1 MNHRVRNY
9 LSKLERNSR
18 ICTAMFPLW
27 AIPYTVYMFFV
38 SLYLKGQGLTDIQ
51 IGNIMVV
58 ANVAALVC
66 SVIGSPIVDRLGRRW
81 STSVFDI
88 ASSAL
93 PPLILFLSPT
103 YPAAIVAMAL
113 TGMNRIMSVGY
124 YLLMIEDTSE
134 ENSVVSMNMFNLIL
148 VFAGLVT
155 PLAGLVVER
164 MGLVSA
170 ERMFLL
176 VSVISMTLL
185 TTTRHLLLKETPT
198 GLAIKN
204 RLRSE
209 KSGFSIIRLGRE
221 YAATFRYIF
230 HDRRVFSAVLV
241 NALIYVYYT
250 VGTSTSLLFTPY
262 FTDFLKVSSAQ
273 VGIVGG
279 IYAVGTL
286 LSMTLFNPRITRF
299 NMSRY
304 TAVACLGSM
313 VGFLVLIIAPKG
325 NLPVILAGVLITA
338 LSYGVLKTVADSL
351 LAIDTSGEQRTGV
364 YSFSFFFS
372 SLLSIAAIKVCTAL
386 YSVFPGW
393 LFIIAGIL
401 VLGILI
407 DSLFRLRTDF
417 TRRRA

>member
-1 MNHRVRNY
+1 MKHNAINY
-9 LSKLERNSR
+9 LSKLEGNARV
-18 ICTAMFPLW
+18 CTAMFPLW
-27 AIPYTVYMFFV
+27 AIPYTVYMFYV
-38 SLYLKGQGLTDIQ
+38 SLYLKSQGLTDIQ
-51 IGNIMVV
+51 IGNIMVI

-81 STSVFDI
+81 STCIFDL

-93 PPLILFLSPT
+93 PPLILLLSPT
-103 YPAAIVAMAL
+103 YLAAIVAMAL
-113 TGMNRIMSVGY
+113 TGLNRIMSVGY

-148 VFAGLVT
+148 VLAGLIT
-155 PLAGLVVER
+155 PLAGIVVES
-164 MGLVSA
+164 MGLVRS
-170 ERMFLL
+170 ERLFLL
-176 VSVISMTLL
+176 VSVVSMTAL

-198 GLAIKN
+198 GLAVKQ

-209 KSGFSIIRLGRE
+209 KNGFSLAQLRDE
-221 YAATFRYIF
+221 YSSTFRYIF

-262 FTDFLKVSSAQ
+262 FTDFLNVSSAQ

-286 LSMTLFNPRITRF
+286 LSMTLFNPRITRG
-299 NMSRY
+299 NMPRY
-304 TAVACLGSM
+304 TAVACIGSLS
-313 VGFLVLIIAPKG
+313 GFLILIIAPKG
-325 NLPVILAGVLITA
+325 NLPVILAGVLLTA

-351 LAIDTSGEQRTGV
+351 LAIDTSGERRTGV

-372 SLLSIAAIKVCTAL
+372 SLLSIAAIKICTAL

-393 LFIIAGIL
+393 LFIICGIL
-401 VLGILI
+401 VFGILA
-407 DSLFRLRTDF
+407 DSLVRLRADSF
-417 TRRRA
+417 RRRS

>member
-27 AIPYTVYMFFV
+27 AIPYTVYMFYV

-81 STSVFDI
+81 STCVFDI

-134 ENSVVSMNMFNLIL
+134 ENSVVSVNMFNLIL

-209 KSGFSIIRLGRE
+209 KSGFSIARLGRE
-221 YAATFRYIF
+221 YGATFRYIF

-325 NLPVILAGVLITA
+325 NLPVILTGVLITA

-417 TRRRA
+417 TRGRA

>member
-1 MNHRVRNY
+1 MKHSISNY
-9 LSKLERNSR
+9 LSKLERNAR
-18 ICTAMFPLW
+18 VCTAMFPLW
-27 AIPYTVYMFFV
+27 AIPYTVYMFYV
-38 SLYLKGQGLTDIQ
+38 SLYLKSQGLSDIQ

-58 ANVAALVC
+58 ANIAALVC
-66 SVIGSPIVDRLGRRW
+66 SVIGAPIVDKLGRRW
-81 STSVFDI
+81 STCIFDL

-93 PPLILFLSPT
+93 PPLILLLSPT

-148 VFAGLVT
+148 VLAGLVT
-155 PLAGLVVER
+155 PLAGIVVER
-164 MGLVSA
+164 MGLIHS
-170 ERMFLL
+170 ERLFLL
-176 VSVISMTLL
+176 VSVISMTAL

-198 GLAIKN
+198 GLAVRQ
-204 RLRSE
+204 RLRSGGG
-209 KSGFSIIRLGRE
+209 GFSLSRLGRE
-221 YAATFRYIF
+221 YSATFRYIF

-262 FTDFLKVSSAQ
+262 FTDFLDVSSAQ

-279 IYAVGTL
+279 VYSIGTL
-286 LSMTLFNPRITRF
+286 LSMTLFNPRITRG

-304 TAVACLGSM
+304 TAVACLCSL
-313 VGFLVLIIAPKG
+313 VGFVILIVSPKG
-325 NLPVILAGVLITA
+325 NLPVIFSGVLVTA

-351 LAIDTSGEQRTGV
+351 LAIDTSGEYRTGV

-386 YSVFPGW
+386 YSMFPGW

-401 VLGILI
+401 VLGILA
-407 DSLFRLRTDF
+407 DSLLRLRTNSF
-417 TRRRA
+417 RRLP